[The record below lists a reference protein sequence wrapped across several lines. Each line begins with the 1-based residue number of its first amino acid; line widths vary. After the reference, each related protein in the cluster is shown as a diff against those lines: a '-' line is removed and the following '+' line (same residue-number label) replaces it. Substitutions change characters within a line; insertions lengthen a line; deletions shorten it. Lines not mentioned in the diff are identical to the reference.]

1 MGMKELEDALTLI
14 KENPD
19 DSFFAGP
26 KSEELISKAENALG
40 LFFPPTYRRFV
51 KELGAGNIAGQEF
64 YGVTTDNFDSAS
76 VPNGVWF
83 TLHARK
89 NYSFPDD
96 LIIVFSLDDGS
107 YIALNAH
114 KEHSD
119 RECEVV
125 LWTAPD
131 EDTEVLYDDFGFFL
145 LERITDAL
153 NE

>member
-1 MGMKELEDALTLI
+1 MKQLEDALTLI
-14 KENPD
+14 NKNPE

-26 KSEELISKAENALG
+26 KSEDLIYKAENALG
-40 LFFPPTYRRFV
+40 LLFPPTYRRFL

-64 YGVTTDNFDSAS
+64 YGVTSDKFDNAS

-96 LIIVFSLDDGS
+96 LIISSLDDGS
-107 YIALNAH
+107 YIALDAH

-131 EDTEVLYDDFGFFL
+131 EDAEILYDDFGCFL

-153 NE
+153 DE